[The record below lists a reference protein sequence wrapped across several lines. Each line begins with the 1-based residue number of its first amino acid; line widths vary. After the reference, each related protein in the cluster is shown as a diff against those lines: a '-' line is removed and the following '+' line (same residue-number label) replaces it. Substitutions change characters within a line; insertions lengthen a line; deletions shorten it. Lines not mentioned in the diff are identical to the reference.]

1 MNKKLEAIVNLL
13 VIFSTLLSIIE
24 KVVTLLNL

>member
-1 MNKKLEAIVNLL
+1 MNKKHEAIVNLL
-13 VIFSTLLSIIE
+13 AILNTLLSIIE

>member
-13 VIFSTLLSIIE
+13 VILSSLLSIIE